1 MQYNLDW
8 GSGPPLHYLL
18 VDRGGASAVVEFV
31 RGLSP
36 ASVLPQSCRP
46 ETGSS
51 RDRVVLPFAPA
62 CRANGTN
69 GETGR
74 DARAAQPPPVAGGDQ
89 QASLF
94 MIHDVHAQSRISE
107 ST

>member
-18 VDRGGASAVVEFV
+18 ADRGGASAVVEFV

-36 ASVLPQSCRP
+36 AVR
-46 ETGSS
+46 TGVPG
-51 RDRVVLPFAPA
+51 D
-62 CRANGTN
+62 GTN

-74 DARAAQPPPVAGGDQ
+74 DARAAQPRPVAGGDQ